1 MTTIAASFTSRTLLS
16 SLRAAT
22 ETVSTT
28 EEVTDA
34 SVVTTPTSSDASR
47 QQVIDTLLA
56 KLAVYSEQ
64 YNELLKKGIQIDTLP
79 AQNVLKSSL
88 PTLLATGVKGN
99 STTWDV
105 PLDGN
110 MDKDGDGVIDG
121 DIDYS
126 TYTWKDD
133 GVPQSDWEIYANVTT
148 ELGALKKTY
157 MDVYTDLANQS
168 VEYLDAVNGFKTRMV
183 NYITSSDDKKNE
195 DNIYIDV
202 AGIAAELD
210 TIICSWGKYGK
221 DGNINTRAINPLPQE
236 DGTAVAPPPSGP
248 VAIRG
253 LDLAGVDYW
262 AVQLD
267 MEDQLVVNKTV
278 TAGEDGKTGTE
289 DDVTVFNSIEIS
301 GESEQL
307 YLVQEADG
315 KYTLYVYPDIQPVVD
330 AMDATLHVGSL
341 DANYVEPKD
350 RTGPL
355 DITSNK
361 QLQEM
366 LEKDAAPSK
375 GYSGLTRYEDG
386 KVKADDSSTG
396 IYVYPTKKSN
406 FDDGTGGASHIEHVT
421 GSDDYTDAVDKKH
434 SHYVLTADYK
444 LDKLSDTGS
453 GGTDGR
459 HAPPAGCSYY
469 QIVGTGDQNSTIVI
483 PNDMIE
489 GADFDSTG
497 KPVHYRVKETV
508 VICDSVADI
517 STSNLPKDLDWDG
530 DAYFGTL
537 EEYAEYFYPPELVIN
552 SDDVN
557 LNEVSVS
564 TSVFNEW
571 ENSMNTMSSTI
582 ESLSQVMSEKLNQA
596 NTIYNNLTK
605 VLSSTIEA
613 LLETQKEFL
622 K

>member
-168 VEYLDAVNGFKTRMV
+168 VEYLDAVNGFKTKMV
-183 NYITSSDDKKNE
+183 NYIISGSKNK

-202 AGIAAELD
+202 AEIAAELD

-236 DGTAVAPPPSGP
+236 DGTAVMPPSSGP

-330 AMDATLHVGSL
+330 AMDATLHIGNL
-341 DANYVEPKD
+341 DANYIEPKD
-350 RTGPL
+350 RTGSL
-355 DITSNK
+355 SITSNK
-361 QLQEM
+361 QLQNM

-375 GYSGLTRYEDG
+375 GYSGLTRYKDG
-386 KVKADDSSTG
+386 KVIADDSSTG
-396 IYVYPTKKSN
+396 IYVSPTDKDNFGDKK
-406 FDDGTGGASHIEHVT
+406 GGNPHTEHVT
-421 GSDDYTDAVDKKH
+421 GSDDYTDAIDKKH

-444 LDKLSDTGS
+444 LDKLSDTG
-453 GGTDGR
+453 GR
-459 HAPPAGCSYY
+459 RNAPPAGCSYY
-469 QIVGTGDQNSTIVI
+469 QIVGTGGQNSTIAI
-483 PNDMIE
+483 PDDMITK
-489 GADFDSTG
+489 AG
-497 KPVHYRVKETV
+497 KNAKGNQLYRVKETV
-508 VICDSVADI
+508 VICDSIANI
-517 STSNLPKDLDWDG
+517 SSSKEVQDLDWDG

-582 ESLSQVMSEKLNQA
+582 ESQSQVMSEKLNQA